1 MTNSTVQIALKNNTG
16 SSNAF
21 AYITGLDLNQNN
33 VPLLMQSDGQT
44 VYHPASPAQPLQA
57 LATDCAISLGAPGST
72 RTVTIPRIAG
82 GRIWFCLDGRLTF
95 LVNPGPAIVEPSV
108 TNPSDPNYNLSWG
121 FCEFTFNDYQL
132 FVNISYV
139 DFVSLPIALDL
150 KNNSG
155 AVQSVKGL
163 TSGGLD
169 AVCNKLIAQDNS
181 DHAGWS
187 KLVVKAQNG
196 TNLRAL
202 SPNSGIVMNNGLFN
216 NYYQAYVNSVWQKYS
231 SDTLTINTQAEWG
244 NVSGK
249 VVGGKLTFNGVGS
262 FAQPSAGDIFSCS
275 TGPFGNYQGNVTEMG
290 AIGARLAAAFN
301 RSTLLINSR
310 QPEGEQVSNYYK
322 NVVTN
327 HYSRICHE
335 ANGDL
340 RGYAFPYDDVGPS
353 SGGDQSGSV
362 FDGAPLLL
370 TVTLGGVGTSSTT
383 SRNVATA
390 PNRQQ
395 KVIRQDEPVAPAAT
409 PAAAAAAAAPT
420 LDVAP
425 EQERRKSG
433 FGGLKKWQSIL
444 RKRMGKT
451 N

>member
-1 MTNSTVQIALKNNTG
+1 MTNSTVQLALKNNTG
-16 SSNAF
+16 SANAF

-33 VPLLMQSDGQT
+33 VPLLIQSDGRS
-44 VYHPASPAQPLQA
+44 VYHPASPGQPLQA
-57 LATDCAISLGAPGST
+57 LAADCAISLGAPGST

-82 GRIWFCLDGRLTF
+82 GRIWFCLDGKLTF

-108 TNPSDPNYNLSWG
+108 TNPSDPNYNLFWG

-150 KNNSG
+150 ENDSG

-163 TSGGLD
+163 AAGGLD
-169 AVCNKLIAQDNS
+169 AVCNKLVTQDNN

-196 TNLRAL
+196 ANLRAL
-202 SPNSGIVMNNGLFN
+202 SPNSGIVMHNGLFN
-216 NYYQAYVNSVWQKYS
+216 NYYQPYVDSVWQKYS
-231 SDTLTINTQAEWG
+231 SETLTINTQAQWG
-244 NVSGK
+244 DVTGK
-249 VVGGKLTFNGVGS
+249 VTNGKLTFDGVGS
-262 FAQPSAGDIFSCS
+262 FAQPSAADIFSCS
-275 TGPFGNYQGNVTEMG
+275 TGPFGNYQSNVPEMG
-290 AIGARLAAAFN
+290 AIGARIAAAFN
-301 RSTLLINSR
+301 RSTLLVNSQ

-322 NVVTN
+322 NAVTN

-335 ANGDL
+335 TNSDL

-362 FDGAPLLL
+362 FDGAPSLL
-370 TVTLGGVGTSSTT
+370 TVTLGGVGTTSTA
-383 SRNVATA
+383 SVN
-390 PNRQQ
+390 
-395 KVIRQDEPVAPAAT
+395 
-409 PAAAAAAAAPT
+409 AAAAP
-420 LDVAP
+420 DQSQKAIQPEEPGAP
-425 EQERRKSG
+425 PAEPAPKQERGKSG
-433 FGGLKKWQSIL
+433 FGGLRKWQSVL
-444 RKRMGKT
+444 KKRLSKA

>member
-1 MTNSTVQIALKNNTG
+1 MTNSTVQLALKNNT
-16 SSNAF
+16 SSTNAY

-33 VPLLMQSDGQT
+33 VPLFIQSDGQT
-44 VYHPASPAQPLQA
+44 VYHPASPSQPLQA
-57 LATDCAISLGAPGST
+57 PAADCAIALGAPGST

-150 KNNSG
+150 TNESG
-155 AVQSVKGL
+155 GVQSVTGL
-163 TSGGLD
+163 ISGGLD
-169 AVCNKLIAQDNS
+169 TVCSKLVAQDNS
-181 DHAGWS
+181 DNAGWS

-196 TNLRAL
+196 SNLRAL
-202 SPNSGIVMNNGLFN
+202 SPNSGIVMNNSLFKG
-216 NYYQAYVNSVWQKYS
+216 YYQSYVDSVWQKYS

-249 VVGGKLTFNGVGS
+249 VVNGNLTFDSVGS
-262 FAQPSAGDIFSCS
+262 FAQPSAADIFSCS
-275 TGPFGNYQGNVTEMG
+275 TGPFGNYQSNVPEMG
-290 AIGARLAAAFN
+290 AIGARIAAAFN
-301 RSTLLINSR
+301 RSTLLVNSQ
-310 QPEGEQVSNYYK
+310 QPEGEQVANYYK
-322 NVVTN
+322 NAVTN

-335 ANGDL
+335 TNADL

-362 FDGAPLLL
+362 FDGAPALL
-370 TVTLGGVGTSSTT
+370 TVTLGGVSATS
-383 SRNVATA
+383 TA
-390 PNRQQ
+390 AVNAAAVPEQQQ
-395 KVIRQDEPVAPAAT
+395 KVIEQKDDAPG
-409 PAAAAAAAAPT
+409 P
-420 LDVAP
+420 AP
-425 EQERRKSG
+425 EARPAQERRKSS
-433 FGGLKKWQSIL
+433 FGGLRKWQSVL
-444 RKRMGKT
+444 KKKFGQAQ
-451 N
+451 